1 MNSNTTKNPIQAAVS
16 EDVSQTITGGAQL
29 PSRDAAGNRFFNLG
43 ENKILRI
50 FEPKVCQ
57 IQNAIK
63 KAFKELEIG
72 EAMRKILGTE
82 LQAAQEKYEKDQ
94 REDEKQLADLDHQI
108 ENSEIEISLVPLHVE
123 NDTPKEKDK
132 KTKSKGLLS
141 FLLVAFVAEFVAFLA
156 TFNLQQ
162 ENLST
167 DAIWWRLAYIGVIYL
182 YTIILYLKYV
192 KTRVLAVK
200 GLLVGCILLGFVC
213 LIHAIAVTFLN
224 LDTVTTTSLGYDLAQ
239 IDPVVVETNPS
250 ILTHLITKPGLA
262 EFLVATLL
270 VFVGE
275 IVTIDGKKKK
285 ETETTDK
292 TVNIQT
298 EDTITIDID
307 DIMKQTD
314 TQHLFILKVRRAKL
328 LERCNKRTALFEERV
343 ESINAQLEA
352 NEQKME
358 QTQADIDK
366 CQQEMEVLLDKVV
379 SDLSNYRRL
388 LLNELAFRLAVDVSS
403 FKYEPATKAD
413 VKDHYTLNTTTQEN

>member
-16 EDVSQTITGGAQL
+16 EDVSQTITGGSQL
-29 PSRDAAGNRFFNLG
+29 PSRDATGKRFFNLG

-63 KAFKELEIG
+63 KALKELEIG

-314 TQHLFILKVRRAKL
+314 TQHLYILKVRRAKL
-328 LERCNKRTALFEERV
+328 LERCNNRTALFEERV